1 MACEEK
7 KDKGD
12 MEEEEKHDLG
22 SDGQHVKRGA
32 NECNESFYVL
42 RPV

>member
-22 SDGQHVKRGA
+22 PDGQQHVKRGD
-32 NECNESFYVL
+32 NDNESFYVL
-42 RPV
+42 